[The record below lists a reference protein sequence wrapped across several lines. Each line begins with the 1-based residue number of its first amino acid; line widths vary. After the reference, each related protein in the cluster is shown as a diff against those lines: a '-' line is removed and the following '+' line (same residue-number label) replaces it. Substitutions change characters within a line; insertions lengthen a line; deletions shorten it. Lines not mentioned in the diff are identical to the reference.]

1 MNFNNLPERKN
12 TNSIKWDF
20 VTNMYPD
27 LKHEVLP
34 LWVAD
39 MDFPCSDE
47 ILKELHQRV
56 DTQIFGYS
64 NFDNEYYDIVT
75 NWFKKHYGYVITKEN
90 ILFSPG
96 IVPALGIS
104 IRSLT
109 TEKDAILIQ
118 PPVYYPFKNMIVNN
132 NRKIVENQLLK
143 DENGYYT
150 IDFEDLDKKLAL
162 PEVKMMIFCSP
173 HNPVGRVWKVEEIE
187 KVVELC
193 IKHNVYLVSDEI
205 HCDLIR
211 DGITF
216 TSVGKFK
223 DKITDKLI
231 ICTAPSK
238 SFNLAGLQL
247 SNIII
252 FNSEIK
258 DKFSNE
264 ICNKMSTNLPSPFA
278 ISATKAA
285 YSKGEKWLEEVN
297 KYIDDNL
304 EFLKNYIE
312 KNMPDVK
319 YNIPEGTYLAW
330 LDFSA
335 FPFKDKEI
343 TDRLLNIGKVAFD
356 EGNLFGKAG
365 EKYQRI
371 NVACPRNVLE
381 DALNRI
387 KLALNL

>member
-1 MNFNNLPERKN
+1 MKFDNLPNRKN

-20 VTNMYPD
+20 VTYMYPD

-47 ILKELHQRV
+47 ILKGLHERV
-56 DTQIFGYS
+56 ETQIFGYS
-64 NFDNEYYDIVT
+64 KFDNEYYEILKK
-75 NWFKKHYGYVITKEN
+75 WFSNHYGYSIENEN
-90 ILFSPG
+90 ITFSPG
-96 IVPALGIS
+96 IVPALGIAV
-104 IRSLT
+104 RSLT
-109 TEKDAILIQ
+109 TIEDSVLIQ

-132 NRKIVENQLLK
+132 GRKLVENHLLR

-173 HNPVGRVWKVEEIE
+173 HNPVGRVWKAEEVE

-193 IKHNVYLVSDEI
+193 AKHNVYLISDEI

-211 DGITF
+211 EGIRF

-223 DKITDKLI
+223 DKIADKLI

-238 SFNLAGLQL
+238 SFNLAGLNL
-247 SNIII
+247 SNIIT
-252 FNSEIK
+252 FNNDIK
-258 DKFSNE
+258 NKFIDE
-264 ICNKMSTNLPSPFA
+264 LANKMAVSMPSPFS

-285 YSKGEKWLEEVN
+285 YSKGEEWLADVN

-304 EFLKNYIE
+304 KFMKEFID
-312 KNMPDVK
+312 KNMPSIK

-330 LDFSA
+330 MDFSDL
-335 FPFKDKEI
+335 PFSDEEI
-343 TDRLLNIGKVAFD
+343 TDRLLNVAKVALD
-356 EGNLFGKAG
+356 EGKIFGRCG
-365 EKYQRI
+365 EKHQRI
-371 NVACPRNVLE
+371 NVACPRSILE
-381 DALNRI
+381 EALNKI
-387 KLALNL
+387 KLALEF